1 MHCSLSDRSRR
12 WAWNNPHITKKIAPE
27 QRITFPKYPKKGN
40 KRKRPVKPQMQIKD
54 LLSNLHLLLRVPSF
68 ARWPLQVRFFC
79 EDVYGKWQKEN
90 QRVNATIR
98 SGIKVTLDSKKTEE
112 VINHGEPS
120 IGEKANGKRKRHAL
134 GNGGIEGLALGYSE
148 LQKHV
153 EKSSFSLA
161 EDEALKCAV
170 CANSLGSKATMAL
183 VCPHKDCRTASHVTC
198 LATKFVK
205 DEGVGA
211 AVTPISGRCP
221 GCKVELQWIDLIKE
235 LSLRARGQNELV
247 KMMKKPKERKT
258 KQAHNFEEDVADP
271 DEDLVGVDLR
281 VPDASDESLPDNWDY
296 QDHDDGVVSVLNGH
310 STLSYGAEAAT
321 TVTKRPST
329 APKLPAVIEDSELD
343 DAEFS
348 D

>member
-1 MHCSLSDRSRR
+1 MHRSLSDRSHR
-12 WAWNNPHITKKIAPE
+12 WAWNNPHITKRIAPE
-27 QRITFPKYPKKGN
+27 QRISFPKSSTKGS

-54 LLSNLHLLLRVPSF
+54 KLSNLHLLLRVPSF

-90 QRVNATIR
+90 QRANATIR
-98 SGIKVTLDSKKTEE
+98 SGIKVILDSKKPEE
-112 VINHGEPS
+112 VISHGEPS
-120 IGEKANGKRKRHAL
+120 MSTKANGNRKQHAL
-134 GNGGIEGLALGYSE
+134 GKGGIDGLALGYSE
-148 LQKHV
+148 LKKHV

-183 VCPHKDCRTASHVTC
+183 VCPHKDCKTASHMTC
-198 LATKFVK
+198 LATEFIK
-205 DEGVGA
+205 DEGAGA

-221 GCKVELQWIDLIKE
+221 GCKEELQWIDLIKE
-235 LSLRARGQNELV
+235 LSLRARDQNEV
-247 KMMKKPKERKT
+247 AKIMKKPKERKT
-258 KQAHNFEEDVADP
+258 KQAHNFEEAVADP

-281 VPDASDESLPDNWDY
+281 VLDASDESLPDDWDY
-296 QDHDDGVVSVLNGH
+296 QDHDDGMVLALSGH

-321 TVTKRPST
+321 TTTERPST
-329 APKLPAVIEDSELD
+329 APKLPAVIEDSEVD